1 MRSEEGH
8 KMKDKKDKFIV
19 ATKNRDKLIEIREIL
34 KDFPFEVISMAEAG
48 FDEEIEEN
56 GKTFEENALI
66 KARAIHSKTGGYV
79 MADDSGLCVDALDG
93 APGIF
98 SARFAGENASYDTKI
113 KRLWEM
119 LDESHTL
126 DRTARF
132 VCAVAVIRPDNSEFT
147 VRGECEG
154 VIHDKIIG
162 VNGFGYDP
170 IFYMPEHMMTTAQ
183 MSPSMKHSI
192 SHRGR
197 ALRKMVEVLSFSS

>member
-1 MRSEEGH
+1 MNN
-8 KMKDKKDKFIV
+8 KKYKFIV
-19 ATKNRDKLIEIREIL
+19 ATKNSDKLIEIKEIL
-34 KDFPFEVISMAEAG
+34 KDFPFEVVSMGDAG
-48 FDEEIEEN
+48 FDEDIEEN

-66 KARAIHSKTGGYV
+66 KARVIHNKTGGYV

-98 SARFAGENASYDTKI
+98 SARFAGENATYDTKI
-113 KRLWEM
+113 KKLWEM
-119 LDESHTL
+119 LDESATE

-154 VIHDKIIG
+154 LIHDKIIG
-162 VNGFGYDP
+162 LNGFGYDP

-183 MSPSMKHSI
+183 MSPTMKHSI

-197 ALRKMVEVLSFSS
+197 ALRKMLEVLERDV